1 MGIGLIARCPLPHL
15 QSFYHQ
21 QRLLLQAATPHP
33 AGAVTALSAP
43 PVPWPNSPPPPNEP
57 TSRAGNDLAGAIARG
72 RREAWAAVA
81 KEIMDLGDTEAITA
95 LWILPTSLGKR
106 EDERALQPPRPDTS
120 SCCQR
125 LSPASLQPATASLQP
140 ATTGSLGMD
149 VASSVAVTLMTT
161 QPEKVPTGIKGPII
175 IDGQPMGALLLGR
188 SSATMMGLFVL
199 PGVIDADFTGEIC
212 VMVYIPFPPIQI
224 EKGQR
229 IAQLVPLEQ
238 ITKSLAPRQSQLRGE
253 RGFGSTGGLTL
264 LTMNLNDWPKC
275 TNSINKDIY
284 SFLLVPGI
292 PLSLLVK
299 RSRGNIV
306 CYMIYGL

>member
-1 MGIGLIARCPLPHL
+1 MLDYIWGTQVLLPADCRGIVKLIFT
-15 QSFYHQ
+15 QHQ
-21 QRLLLQAATPHP
+21 QLLFHAHWQALCQECV
-33 AGAVTALSAP
+33 AVVRQPGDPLHGITLD
-43 PVPWPNSPPPPNEP
+43 ELM
-57 TSRAGNDLAGAIARG
+57 G
-72 RREAWAAVA
+72 
-81 KEIMDLGDTEAITA
+81 LGPFLHTEAQA
-95 LWILPTSLGKR
+95 LIGPNKCQEAILPTSLGKR